1 MDDGKIHAI
10 NGVDFFYSQLN
21 LGGKVMA
28 NAKYQEH
35 VLEVEPFGIDQ
46 IPQEERHGRIRQIF
60 TLWFAS
66 DLNIVT
72 WFTGFL
78 GVELGLSIWWAI
90 LAIIVGNLLGG
101 ICLALASMVGP
112 ELGRPLVPASEH
124 AFGLNGMRGLS
135 FLNLI
140 NNIGWLAV
148 NLVLSVLAFQ
158 IILPMLGYHLA
169 LIILAVAT
177 LFIAVYGYNFIHA
190 FSHWMTIIMGLFFVA
205 MTYISIHNLTGI
217 IHAGNAATGGFSWG
231 IFILAAVISF
241 SYQISYCP
249 IGSDYSRYLPENAS
263 KFKVWLAT
271 YLGVMFVTIWLESL
285 GALSALVS
293 TNADPMS
300 TFAQLM
306 GVFTI
311 PAMIVVILS
320 LMPINIMAV
329 YSGGL
334 ALLAMGLPMK
344 RWTSAI
350 ITAAL
355 GALAIWWGNGV
366 LASTYQNFLLLLSY
380 WIAPWLAVMLTD
392 FFYHRVYGRASAW
405 HAWQGMTAFIGGVVI
420 SIPFMST
427 VLYTG
432 PLARQLLKGTDI
444 SYFISTIVSVFIY
457 VAIMKLNLAGVQE
470 SFYHESDQPCPD
482 NPAADSQVI

>member
-1 MDDGKIHAI
+1 
-10 NGVDFFYSQLN
+10 VDFFIFQQLW
-21 LGGKVMA
+21 GGKVMA
-28 NAKYQEH
+28 KASYQEH
-35 VLEVEPFGIDQ
+35 IMEVEPFGIDQ

-66 DLNIVT
+66 NLNIVT

-78 GVELGLSIWWAI
+78 GVALGLSIRYAI
-90 LAIIVGNLLGG
+90 VAIIIGNLLGG

-112 ELGRPLVPASEH
+112 ELGRPLVPSSEH
-124 AFGLNGMRGLS
+124 AFGVNGMRGIS
-135 FLNLI
+135 SLNLL

-158 IILPMLGYHLA
+158 IIIPTLGYHSA
-169 LIILAVAT
+169 LIILAAAT

-190 FSHWMTIIMGLFFVA
+190 FSYWMTMIMGIFFVA
-205 MTYISIHNLTGI
+205 MTYLSLHNLPGI
-217 IHAGNAATGGFSWG
+217 MHAGNVATGGFNWG

-271 YLGVMFVTIWLESL
+271 YLGVVFVTVWLESL

-293 TNADPMS
+293 FDADPMS
-300 TFAQLM
+300 TFAKLM
-306 GVFTI
+306 GFFTT

-320 LMPINIMAV
+320 LMPIKIMAV

-334 ALLAMGLPMK
+334 ALLAIGLPMK
-344 RWTSAI
+344 RWASAI

-355 GALAIWWGNGV
+355 GALAIWWGNGA

-380 WIAPWLAVMLTD
+380 WIAPWLAVVLTD
-392 FFYHRVYGRASAW
+392 FFYHRVRGRASTVP
-405 HAWQGMTAFIGGVVI
+405 AWQGMISFIGGVVL

-427 VLYTG
+427 TLYTG
-432 PLARQLLKGTDI
+432 PLAKQLLNGADI
-444 SYFISTIVSVFIY
+444 SYFISTLVSVFIY
-457 VAIMKLNLAGVQE
+457 LVIMKLQPAELLDAYACE
-470 SFYHESDQPCPD
+470 SGRQFQTCPTT
-482 NPAADSQVI
+482 DSEVI